1 MPNVAKERILK
12 LIKNDHQKY
21 LEINEFFLNISI
33 SKSAKELKSIQFLEN
48 EISSLNEENSEF
60 PNHIDQLEE
69 WITKQ
74 NKEQCISYG
83 EYIERRGNGGTREY
97 FSTTSK
103 AYEFLYKIAPTK
115 RVDGAWLYSFTQYWD
130 DPAFRD
136 FIQIYLE
143 ELGLGKQKNNHVK
156 LFDNLLFSLGLHQ
169 FSMNLS
175 DEYYHQSA
183 IQLALAYA
191 SFDFIPEIAG
201 FNLGYE
207 QLPLHLLIT
216 NYELK
221 ELGIDSNYFN
231 QHITIDNFENGHA
244 QLSTNAIKK
253 IAKRYKNQ
261 AELLRKVKIGFLL
274 NNRGLSSVQ
283 IINSLN
289 TERVVLDIFK
299 KKAVVGKHM
308 HSNKCMFNNKSTN
321 EWLSDENQIE
331 DFIYEL
337 SNIGWIKLNEDPKQ
351 SKFWRI
357 INDVDG
363 KMFGVFSAA
372 EKMFIYD
379 WIYGRKAISHNKS
392 VDAELIK
399 NFLEIK
405 SFSYLVN
412 SELKELQTQ
421 VRTSVNTAHNI
432 SKLIPYLAPH
442 IHHLE
447 IGLWS
452 TERIVEYLFPFLSNT
467 FTHHD
472 MP

>member
-1 MPNVAKERILK
+1 MPTVVKEKILK
-12 LIKNDHQKY
+12 LIKKDHQNH
-21 LEINEFFLNISI
+21 LEITQFFLDFSI
-33 SKSAKELKSIQFLEN
+33 SQSAKELKSLQFLEN
-48 EISSLNEENSEF
+48 EISSLKEDDCEF
-60 PNHIDQLEE
+60 PDHIDQLEE
-69 WITKQ
+69 WIIKQ
-74 NKEQCISYG
+74 NKAQCICYG
-83 EYIERRGNGGTREY
+83 EYIKRRGNGGVREY
-97 FSTTSK
+97 FSTTSQ

-244 QLSTNAIKK
+244 QLSINAIKK
-253 IAKRYKNQ
+253 IAKRYKDQ
-261 AELLRKVKIGFLL
+261 ADFLRKVKIGFLL

-283 IINSLN
+283 IIKSLN

-299 KKAVVGKHM
+299 YQLKSKHV
-308 HSNKCMFNNKSTN
+308 
-321 EWLSDENQIE
+321 
-331 DFIYEL
+331 FITKTL
-337 SNIGWIKLNEDPKQ
+337 
-351 SKFWRI
+351 
-357 INDVDG
+357 
-363 KMFGVFSAA
+363 
-372 EKMFIYD
+372 
-379 WIYGRKAISHNKS
+379 
-392 VDAELIK
+392 
-399 NFLEIK
+399 
-405 SFSYLVN
+405 
-412 SELKELQTQ
+412 
-421 VRTSVNTAHNI
+421 
-432 SKLIPYLAPH
+432 
-442 IHHLE
+442 
-447 IGLWS
+447 
-452 TERIVEYLFPFLSNT
+452 
-467 FTHHD
+467 
-472 MP
+472 

>member
-1 MPNVAKERILK
+1 M
-12 LIKNDHQKY
+12 
-21 LEINEFFLNISI
+21 
-33 SKSAKELKSIQFLEN
+33 
-48 EISSLNEENSEF
+48 
-60 PNHIDQLEE
+60 
-69 WITKQ
+69 
-74 NKEQCISYG
+74 
-83 EYIERRGNGGTREY
+83 REY
-97 FSTTSK
+97 FSTTSQ

-244 QLSTNAIKK
+244 QLSINAIKK
-253 IAKRYKNQ
+253 IAKRYKDQ
-261 AELLRKVKIGFLL
+261 ADFLRKVKIGFLL
-274 NNRGLSSVQ
+274 NNRGLSSVH
-283 IINSLN
+283 IIKSLS
-289 TERVVLDIFK
+289 TEHVVLDIFK
-299 KKAVVGKHM
+299 KKAVIGKHM

-321 EWLSDENQIE
+321 EWLSDEDQIE
-331 DFIYEL
+331 DFICEL
-337 SNIGWIKLNEDPKQ
+337 INIGWIKLNQDPEQ
-351 SKFWRI
+351 SRFWRI
-357 INDVDG
+357 INDDDG

-372 EKMFIYD
+372 EKTFICD
-379 WIYGRKAISHNKS
+379 WIAGSKTMSHNKS
-392 VDAELIK
+392 VDVELIN
-399 NFLEIK
+399 NFLELK
-405 SFSYLVN
+405 NFSYLIDN
-412 SELKELQTQ
+412 DLQELQKQ
-421 VRTSVNTAHNI
+421 VHTFVNTAHKVG
-432 SKLIPYLAPH
+432 KLMPYLAPH
-442 IHHLE
+442 IHHQE

-452 TERIVEYLFPFLSNT
+452 TQRIVEYLFPFLSNRRIN
-467 FTHHD
+467 
-472 MP
+472 

>member
-1 MPNVAKERILK
+1 MPTVVKEKILK
-12 LIKNDHQKY
+12 LIKKDHQNH
-21 LEINEFFLNISI
+21 LEITQFFLDFSI
-33 SKSAKELKSIQFLEN
+33 SQSAKELKSLQFLEN
-48 EISSLNEENSEF
+48 EISSLKEDDCEF
-60 PNHIDQLEE
+60 PDHIDQLEE
-69 WITKQ
+69 WIIKQ
-74 NKEQCISYG
+74 NKAQCICYG
-83 EYIERRGNGGTREY
+83 EYIKRRGNGGVREY
-97 FSTTSK
+97 FSTTSQ

-244 QLSTNAIKK
+244 QLSINAIKK
-253 IAKRYKNQ
+253 IAKRYKDQ
-261 AELLRKVKIGFLL
+261 ADFLRKVKIGFLL

-283 IINSLN
+283 IIKSLN

-321 EWLSDENQIE
+321 EWLSDEDQIE
-331 DFIYEL
+331 DFICEL
-337 SNIGWIKLNEDPKQ
+337 INIGWIKLNQDPEQ
-351 SKFWRI
+351 SRFWRI
-357 INDVDG
+357 INDDDG

-372 EKMFIYD
+372 EKTFICD
-379 WIYGRKAISHNKS
+379 WIAGSKTMSHNKS
-392 VDAELIK
+392 VDVELIN
-399 NFLEIK
+399 NFLELK
-405 SFSYLVN
+405 NFSYLIDN
-412 SELKELQTQ
+412 DLQELQKQ
-421 VRTSVNTAHNI
+421 VHTSVNTAHKV
-432 SKLIPYLAPH
+432 SKLMPYLAPH
-442 IHHLE
+442 IHHQE

-452 TERIVEYLFPFLSNT
+452 TQRIVEYLFPFLSNRRIN
-467 FTHHD
+467 
-472 MP
+472 

>member
-1 MPNVAKERILK
+1 MTTIVKERILK
-12 LIKNDHQKY
+12 LIKNDHQNY
-21 LEINEFFLNISI
+21 LEITQFFLDFSI
-33 SKSAKELKSIQFLEN
+33 PKSAKELKSFHFLEN
-48 EISSLNEENSEF
+48 EISNLNDDDYEL
-60 PNHIDQLEE
+60 PTHIDQFDE

-74 NKEQCISYG
+74 NKAQCICYG
-83 EYIERRGNGGTREY
+83 EYIERRGNGGMREY

-130 DPAFRD
+130 DPIFRD

-143 ELGLGKQKNNHVK
+143 ELGLGQETNNHVK

-169 FSMNLS
+169 FSMNLP

-191 SFDFIPEIAG
+191 SSDFIPEIAG

-253 IAKRYKNQ
+253 IAKRYKDQ
-261 AELLRKVKIGFLL
+261 AELLRKVKIGLLL
-274 NNRGLSSVQ
+274 NNRGVSSVQ
-283 IINSLN
+283 VIKSLN
-289 TERVVLDIFK
+289 TERVVIDIFK
-299 KKAVVGKHM
+299 KKAVVGKYM
-308 HSNKCMFNNKSTN
+308 HSNKCMFNKKSMN
-321 EWLSDENQIE
+321 EWLSNEDQIE
-331 DFIYEL
+331 EFIREL
-337 SNIGWIKLNEDPKQ
+337 INMKWIKLNQDPKY
-351 SKFWRI
+351 SRFWKI
-357 INDVDG
+357 INDSDG

-372 EKMFIYD
+372 EKSFIYD
-379 WIYGRKAISHNKS
+379 WIIGSKTLQHNKA
-392 VDAELIK
+392 VNTAFINNVLELKI
-399 NFLEIK
+399 
-405 SFSYLVN
+405 FSYLADDQ
-412 SELKELQTQ
+412 LQELQKQ
-421 VRTSVNTAHNI
+421 VHYSVNTAHNL
-432 SKLIPYLAPH
+432 SKLMPYLAPH
-442 IHHLE
+442 IHHQE

-452 TERIVEYLFPFLSNT
+452 TQRVVEYLFPFLSNR
-467 FTHHD
+467 FTH
-472 MP
+472 PIP